1 MSKVFE
7 SVNMY
12 DMFINRKVIRNSLV
26 YCYMG
31 YIYLYRIEDSL
42 IFRGVDRDSDGYIS
56 LGRAVSFHK
65 DDLEI
70 GQLVPCDW
78 HLYCYNY
85 DPSNLLAF
93 SNEGEIE
100 DIFGR
105 WADNI
110 VPYDLNEILEVALE
124 EESDGF
130 AYPLEEIVVFK
141 KENTYQISHSQLLQ
155 DYSNPLYDRRRHII

>member
-7 SVNMY
+7 SINMY
-12 DMFINRKVIRNSLV
+12 DMFINRKVIRNSLD

-42 IFRGVDRDSDGYIS
+42 IFRGVDRDSEGYIS

-85 DPSNLLAF
+85 DPSNLFAF
-93 SNEGEIE
+93 SNEREIE

-110 VPYDLNEILEVALE
+110 VPYNLNEILEVALE
-124 EESDGF
+124 EEADGVF
-130 AYPLEEIVVFK
+130 YSLEEIDVY
-141 KENTYQISHSQLLQ
+141 KEGNTYQLSQSRYIPEVQ
-155 DYSNPLYDRRRHII
+155 